1 MTMKK
6 KLSFFLCVLMLLST
20 TLPSISV
27 SATEIGVTVSQDP
40 SDGNGSVNIND
51 PIGSTVIWDG
61 AVSTSLRPRYTKADA
76 AEAGSEENPWL
87 IQSPADWM
95 YLVKTQDSGRQIMYE
110 GEFFEQTCNLDFCN
124 KTIQSIGGV

>member
-6 KLSFFLCVLMLLST
+6 KLSFLMCVLMLLST

-27 SATEIGVTVSQDP
+27 SAAEIGVTVSQDP

-51 PIGSTVIWDG
+51 PIGSTVVWDG
-61 AVSTSLRPRYTKADA
+61 AVSTALTPRYNEADA

-87 IQSPADWM
+87 IQSPAD
-95 YLVKTQDSGRQIMYE
+95 
-110 GEFFEQTCNLDFCN
+110 LDVFGKNSRRRATGNVRGCLL
-124 KTIQSIGGV
+124 